1 MSKLGLKG
9 KIEVRQAEEGKR
21 GKNEHNKAPLVVLK
35 QKVHPLRTEAAPI
48 MVGHLCWAGYFHV
61 IQVVNRSH

>member
-1 MSKLGLKG
+1 MMEPDLQGSG
-9 KIEVRQAEEGKR
+9 EGKR

-48 MVGHLCWAGYFHV
+48 MVGHLCRAGYLNV